1 MDSGLFYCIATALC
15 FGSWPLITRAAGD
28 TSSWAMPIVL
38 IACMLTSFLARIGAK
53 DAFPTKT
60 AVLILVTAGV
70 VNGLG
75 ALAYGRLIT
84 STSQSMS
91 ALPSAALTAM
101 IVFMAFG
108 GFVFFKEAVTPTK
121 LVGLAFASVGCWLL
135 TK

>member
-1 MDSGLFYCIATALC
+1 MDTGLFFAIATAVC
-15 FGSWPLITRAAGD
+15 FGTWPLITRAAGD
-28 TSSWAMPIVL
+28 SSSWAMPIVL
-38 IACMLTSFLARIGAK
+38 AACMLTSFVARIGAK
-53 DAFPTKT
+53 DAFPGRT
-60 AVLILVTAGV
+60 AVAILVAAGI

-101 IVFMAFG
+101 IVVMAVG
-108 GFVFFKEAVTPTK
+108 GFVFFKEAVTPSK
-121 LVGLAFASVGCWLL
+121 LVGLALAAAGCYLL